1 MASPGIEA
9 IRAAAAKK
17 SGVGAK
23 VAAQLKGKS
32 SNSGN
37 NNSAISGA
45 IARRLS
51 QRGSTPAI
59 NDNDGDEHDYR

>member
-1 MASPGIEA
+1 MSNPGMEA

-17 SGVGAK
+17 GNAGGK
-23 VAAQLKGKS
+23 VAIQLKGKGT
-32 SNSGN
+32 NSGN
-37 NNSAISGA
+37 NNSALSGA

-51 QRGSTPAI
+51 KGNSGPAV